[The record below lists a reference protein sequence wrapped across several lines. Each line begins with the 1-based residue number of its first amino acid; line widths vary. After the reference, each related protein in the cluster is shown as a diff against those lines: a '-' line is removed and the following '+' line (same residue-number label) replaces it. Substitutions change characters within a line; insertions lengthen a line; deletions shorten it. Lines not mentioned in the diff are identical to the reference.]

1 MRDSANERLLV
12 FIGDPA
18 CPVSILSIRNL
29 TITVCYLK
37 PIHCKLKL
45 MISQLFSA
53 LKIIVPRIKRSLSI
67 FKMTFCKNHAQ
78 AKI

>member
-12 FIGDPA
+12 FIRDPA

-53 LKIIVPRIKRSLSI
+53 LKIIVPRIQRMLGDC
-67 FKMTFCKNHAQ
+67 FK
-78 AKI
+78 